1 MVTTNNRQLYVSPLQ
16 KQNDTYVIDFKHLEK
31 QFQQGIKLMLLC
43 SPHNPIGRVWTKEE
57 LLQLGSLCTKYNV
70 IVVADEIHSD
80 IIYADHTHT
89 PFASLSEELA
99 ARTITCMAPSKTFN
113 IAGLQASIIIIPN
126 ENSVKPLHLS
136 NIDKASTD

>member
-1 MVTTNNRQLYVSPLQ
+1 MVTTNNRQLCVSPLQ
-16 KQNDTYVIDFKHLEK
+16 KQNDTYAIDFEHLER

-57 LLQLGSLCTKYNV
+57 LTKLGSLCTKYNV

-80 IIYADHTHT
+80 IIYADRTHT

-99 ARTITCMAPSKTFN
+99 ARDYLYGSK
-113 IAGLQASIIIIPN
+113 
-126 ENSVKPLHLS
+126 
-136 NIDKASTD
+136 

>member
-43 SPHNPIGRVWTKEE
+43 SPHNPIGRVWTKE

-89 PFASLSEELA
+89 RSLLYL
-99 ARTITCMAPSKTFN
+99 KN
-113 IAGLQASIIIIPN
+113 
-126 ENSVKPLHLS
+126 
-136 NIDKASTD
+136 